1 MISETDA
8 EVTMEYVMRP
18 IGVIQTPFRETRGM
32 PIQPIFSQAIGRV
45 EVLPEFADGL
55 QDLETFSHVI
65 LIYVLHCT
73 NGYAL
78 RVKPFLDDVTRGL
91 FTTRYPCRPNP
102 IGISTVRLLARRGA
116 VLEVEGIDVLDG
128 TPLLDIKPYVPDF
141 DIKTD
146 ARAGWY
152 ENRPAGKQGRS

>member
-1 MISETDA
+1 M
-8 EVTMEYVMRP
+8 
-18 IGVIQTPFRETRGM
+18 
-32 PIQPIFSQAIGRV
+32 
-45 EVLPEFADGL
+45 EVLPELEAGL

-73 NGYAL
+73 NGHTL

-91 FTTRYPCRPNP
+91 FTTRHPCRPNP

>member
-1 MISETDA
+1 
-8 EVTMEYVMRP
+8 MEYVMRP
-18 IGVIQTPFRETRGM
+18 IGVIHTPFGETRGM
-32 PIQPIFSQAIGRV
+32 PIQPIFSQAIGQV
-45 EVLPEFADGL
+45 EVLPEFEDGL

-73 NGYAL
+73 NGYTL

-102 IGISTVRLLARRGA
+102 IGISTVRLLAHRGA
-116 VLEVEGIDVLDG
+116 VLDVEGIDVLDG

-146 ARAGWY
+146 VRAGWY